1 MDETEW
7 VRVPASDTSRW
18 AVTAGTNLIDA
29 ARLASPPGMRPRLRQ
44 VTVILKS
51 KDVRAFMNGWPAGR
65 GRLR

>member
-1 MDETEW
+1 MGTS
-7 VRVPASDTSRW
+7 ASLRHQPLGGDNRY
-18 AVTAGTNLIDA
+18 NLI
-29 ARLASPPGMRPRLRQ
+29 ARLVSRAGMRPRLRQ